1 MPNIL
6 KRRTNVGKRE
16 RYYGH
21 DGDTTKYKRRPHI
34 FLFKADDLD
43 NDDVISSVDTTPTY
57 KRTRQELETIKNQAQ
72 GKVVVA
78 DNDDSNV
85 QGRIT
90 FS

>member
-1 MPNIL
+1 MRL
-6 KRRTNVGKRE
+6 LGLDVGSKTV
-16 RYYGH
+16 GV
-21 DGDTTKYKRRPHI
+21 
-34 FLFKADDLD
+34 A
-43 NDDVISSVDTTPTY
+43 ISDPLGITA
-57 KRTRQELETIKNQAQ
+57 QELETIKNQAQ